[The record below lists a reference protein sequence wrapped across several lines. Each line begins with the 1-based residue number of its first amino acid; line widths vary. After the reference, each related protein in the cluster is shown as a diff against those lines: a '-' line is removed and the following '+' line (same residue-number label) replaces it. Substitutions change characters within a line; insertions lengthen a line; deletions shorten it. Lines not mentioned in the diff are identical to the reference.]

1 MENNLRGKLYIGA
14 AAVAALVFFSSVFV
28 VEQTETAIVLQF
40 KEPIRMVK
48 EPGLEFKAPWEDVV
62 YFDKRI
68 LDYDATSKTIIAGDL
83 KRLEVDAYVK
93 YRIANP
99 FKFLETVKSQS
110 NLEGNLD
117 PILESSMRKV
127 ISEVPLNTLLTT
139 KRDEIMEE
147 IRALVGEKAKGYGI
161 EVVDVRIISA
171 DFPEKNRN
179 DIYLRMKSEREREAK
194 TLRAKGAEEAT
205 KIQAQADRERTKIIS
220 EAQSKAQEI
229 KGEGD
234 SEAGR
239 IYADAFGQDPEFY
252 KFYRSME
259 AYKDSMKKDNT
270 SMVMSPNSEFLK
282 YLK

>member
-1 MENNLRGKLYIGA
+1 MGSKFLIG
-14 AAVAALVFFSSVFV
+14 VAIVSALLVFSSVFIV
-28 VEQTETAIVLQF
+28 NQTETAIVLEF
-40 KEPIRMVK
+40 KKPVRVIT
-48 EPGLEFKAPWEDVV
+48 EPGLQVKAPWEDAV

-68 LDYDATSKTIIAGDL
+68 LDYDASSKTIIAGDL

-93 YRIANP
+93 YRIAEP
-99 FKFLETVKSQS
+99 IKFLQTVRTKS

-139 KRDEIMEE
+139 MRDEIMEE
-147 IRALVGEKAKGYGI
+147 IKEVMGEKTANYGVEI
-161 EVVDVRIISA
+161 IDVRIVKA

-179 DIYLRMKSEREREAK
+179 DIYLRMKSERDREAK

-205 KIQAQADRERTKIIS
+205 KIQATADRERTKIIS

-229 KGEGD
+229 KGQGD
-234 SEAGR
+234 SEAGK
-239 IYADAFGQDPEFY
+239 IYADAFSRDPEFF

-259 AYKDSMKKDNT
+259 AYKDTMKKDNT
-270 SMVMSPNSEFLK
+270 SLILSPDSEFLK